1 MMNPSSDTPPD
12 GDFAAYVDR
21 LTGGQSGTQPREEL
35 FASRVAAPADT
46 LGEPGAPLDA
56 DAQALSFR
64 TIAQAASGIPF
75 HKHGLWLV
83 AIWFATQVLERV
95 LPDGSYLFWVALL
108 IYLAWLMFRM
118 NRNTSG
124 ALARRVVELARQAEA
139 ARKSHSFRR
148 PHL

>member
-1 MMNPSSDTPPD
+1 MMTPSSDTPPD

-21 LTGGQSGTQPREEL
+21 LTGGQTGTQPREEL
-35 FASRVAAPADT
+35 FPSRAATPADAP
-46 LGEPGAPLDA
+46 LEPGAPLDA

-64 TIAQAASGIPF
+64 MIAQAAGGIPF
-75 HKHGLWLV
+75 HKHSLWLA
-83 AIWFATQVLERV
+83 AIWFAAQALEQVLPE
-95 LPDGSYLFWVALL
+95 GGYLFWAALL

>member
-1 MMNPSSDTPPD
+1 M
-12 GDFAAYVDR
+12 
-21 LTGGQSGTQPREEL
+21 
-35 FASRVAAPADT
+35 PADAP
-46 LGEPGAPLDA
+46 LEPGAPLDA

-64 TIAQAASGIPF
+64 MIAQAAGGISF
-75 HKHGLWLV
+75 HKHSLWLA
-83 AIWFATQVLERV
+83 AIWFAAKALEQVLPE
-95 LPDGSYLFWVALL
+95 GGYLFWAALL